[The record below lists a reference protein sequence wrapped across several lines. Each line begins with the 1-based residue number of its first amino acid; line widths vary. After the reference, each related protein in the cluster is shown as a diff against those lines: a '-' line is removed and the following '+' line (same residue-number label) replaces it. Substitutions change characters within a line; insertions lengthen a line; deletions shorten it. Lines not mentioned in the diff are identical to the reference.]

1 MSLEKKLISKIKQD
15 RNAEILAT
23 SSWCFPIQTVE
34 FTYQPVKRQTMD
46 ILMKMILLSLQ
57 QAEIADTKE
66 LSDLLLVEELFIR
79 DLLQSLSNTGL
90 VEKEEYYQLT
100 ARGKKQL
107 EMGIFE
113 EAQEEEIQQL
123 LYSANHKAFLS
134 GDIEQL
140 DDFDELPET
149 FAYASE
155 EPINVDDEI
164 IIDALQDNRTIPED
178 DEQGENAVQTFITSI
193 ESKKTIQIND
203 IPCMQLVIYNKEKDL
218 LYVRVWNTLTG
229 HWDETLE
236 KILTEKELLK
246 WREEYLEKKD
256 AN

>member
-1 MSLEKKLISKIKQD
+1 LKALEKKLTKIIKQD
-15 RNAEILAT
+15 PKVEILAT
-23 SSWCFPIQTVE
+23 SSWCFPIQTIE
-34 FTYQPVKRQTMD
+34 FKYQPVKRLTMD
-46 ILMKMILLSLQ
+46 ILMKMILLSCQ
-57 QAEIADTKE
+57 QAEIAEPKE

-79 DLLQSLSNTGL
+79 DLLQNLQNTGL
-90 VEKEEYYQLT
+90 VEKTEYFQLT

-107 EMGIFE
+107 ENGIFE

-123 LYSANHKAFLS
+123 LYSSNHKDFLS

-140 DDFDELPET
+140 DDFDELPEA

-155 EPINVDDEI
+155 EPMDVDDEVI
-164 IIDALQDNRTIPED
+164 ISALQENRPDSED
-178 DEQGENAVQTFITSI
+178 EEPDVKAVQTFITSI

-203 IPCMQLVIYNKEKDL
+203 IPCMQFVIYNKEKDL

-236 KILTEKELLK
+236 KLLIEKELLK
-246 WREEYLEKKD
+246 WREEYLDGKE
-256 AN
+256 